1 MKGGFSVL
9 VKFDSREDA
18 EVTYRALKVEYSQPN
33 AKLYLDVDTLRLIL
47 QADGLSSLRAGVNTW
62 LRLIKVCK
70 DVEESVKIK

>member
-18 EVTYRALKVEYSQPN
+18 EVTYRALKVEHSQPN
-33 AKLYLDVDTLRLIL
+33 AKLYLDGDTLRLIL